1 MHRPWDLGHRAE
13 PRVDNITANRELGLT
28 RDALNIGVPHDQCYD
43 SQLLASRPSN
53 DSMTLSITRFRVM
66 LLTSAVTGCLM
77 CLLPINGTAQTPTRS
92 SLPRVGTIK
101 DYPATGLMV
110 GCGNLYFYKAADA
123 NSTTANY
130 VFLSRGDGSHA
141 WMNLNGRDVRLLQ
154 FKSGV
159 GANRRVRGYFYR
171 YRGVRITVE
180 FEEYTPPP
188 GETDHTHKM
197 KITLRRGRTVRI
209 VQAVGGS
216 DC

>member
-1 MHRPWDLGHRAE
+1 MTSSNIKLRPQHMAVIL
-13 PRVDNITANRELGLT
+13 
-28 RDALNIGVPHDQCYD
+28 
-43 SQLLASRPSN
+43 
-53 DSMTLSITRFRVM
+53 
-66 LLTSAVTGCLM
+66 SAVFVCLFSV
-77 CLLPINGTAQTPTRS
+77 GAQAQAQM

-110 GCGNLYFYKAADA
+110 GCGNLYFYKAADSE
-123 NSTTANY
+123 STTANY

-159 GANRRVRGYFYR
+159 GANRKVRGYFYR

-180 FEEYTPPP
+180 VEEYTPPA
-188 GETDHTHKM
+188 GAVEHTSKM
-197 KITLRRGRTVRI
+197 KITLRRGSRVRI

>member
-1 MHRPWDLGHRAE
+1 MKLLNLRLRTRIAAVASSALLMWVLSPGGFSQ
-13 PRVDNITANRELGLT
+13 PAN
-28 RDALNIGVPHDQCYD
+28 
-43 SQLLASRPSN
+43 
-53 DSMTLSITRFRVM
+53 
-66 LLTSAVTGCLM
+66 
-77 CLLPINGTAQTPTRS
+77 S

-110 GCGNLYFYKAADA
+110 GCGNLYYYKAADG

-159 GANRRVRGYFYR
+159 GATRKLRGYFYR
-171 YRGVRITVE
+171 HRGVRITVE
-180 FEEYTPPP
+180 IEEYTPPP
-188 GETDHTHKM
+188 GEIDHTNKM
-197 KITLRRGRTVRI
+197 KITLRKGRAVRI
-209 VQAVGGS
+209 VHAVGGS